1 MTQSPTPHVFTRDGY
16 HPAEDQYLTAS
27 GLKGL
32 EVHGRD
38 DTRIGAIRSLMVGQ
52 DDTISDAIVDIGGF
66 LGIGMHSVLV
76 PFGDLTV
83 LRKSIGTTLRVS
95 MDATEDQ
102 IKAMAHYD
110 E

>member
-1 MTQSPTPHVFTRDGY
+1 MTRSPTPLVFTLDGY
-16 HPAEDQYLTAS
+16 HPTEDQYLTAS

-32 EVHGRD
+32 DVHGRD
-38 DTRIGAIRSLMVGQ
+38 DARIGAIRSLVVGP
-52 DDTISDAIVDIGGF
+52 DDAITGAIVDIGGS

-76 PFGDLTV
+76 PFGDQAV
-83 LRKSIGTTLRVS
+83 RRESIDTALRVG

-102 IKAMAHYD
+102 IKAMARYD